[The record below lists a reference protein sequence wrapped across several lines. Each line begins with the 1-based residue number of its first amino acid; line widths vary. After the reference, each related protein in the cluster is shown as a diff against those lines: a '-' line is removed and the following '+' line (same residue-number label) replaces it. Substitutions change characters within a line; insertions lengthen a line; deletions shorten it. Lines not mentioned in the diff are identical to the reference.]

1 MFRRSY
7 AFSVTPCLRGES
19 GVCSLRYPPMR
30 LWLSRGS
37 SISVREQLVTQVVL
51 SILSGDLKPAQRLPS
66 TRELARRFH
75 VHPNTVSAGYRQLEH
90 DSWVEF
96 RKGSGVYVKPQRTQ
110 TSAPAVALDK
120 LIADFLLAARR
131 LDTPLAVVRTRLR
144 QWMEVQPPDH
154 FLLIEPDHELASITL
169 AEMQQ
174 RLTFPVQACAPE
186 DCDDGIFEGA
196 IPLVLSIK
204 SKIVREE
211 IPMNRDL
218 VTLHLR
224 SAADS
229 LAPYLPVPSTAL
241 VGIASRWVP
250 FLKTARTMLIA
261 AGFHPIAYFCAT
273 LQRPIGGAAWARPL
287 PSSAIRLPL
296 RGSTASPALSLF
308 RCWQNLRCRSC
319 RNTNSSSVGRL
330 PPSCDTRQSATD

>member
-1 MFRRSY
+1 MPQF
-7 AFSVTPCLRGES
+7 VPLCLRGDFGLVEVTYS
-19 GVCSLRYPPMR
+19 PMR

-51 SILSGDLKPAQRLPS
+51 GILSGDLKPAQRLPS

-75 VHPNTVSAGYRQLEH
+75 VHPNTISAGYRQLER

-96 RKGSGVYVKPQRTQ
+96 RKGSGVYVRQQTPQ

-120 LIADFLLAARR
+120 LIADFFLAARK
-131 LDTPLAVVRTRLR
+131 LDTPLAVVRARLR
-144 QWMEVQPPDH
+144 HWMEVQPPDH

-174 RLTFPVQACAPE
+174 RLTFPVQTCAPE
-186 DCDDGIFEGA
+186 DCHDSTFEGA

-211 IPMNRDL
+211 VPRNRDL

-241 VGIASRWVP
+241 VGIASRWTP

-261 AGFHPIAYFCAT
+261 AGFHPDC
-273 LQRPIGGAAWARPL
+273 LLLRD
-287 PSSAIRLPL
+287 PSKANWRRGINQASAIICDSLTAQSLEGKTRVLTFPL
-296 RGSTASPALSLF
+296 LAESSLQELQEYEQFIRGPLVA
-308 RCWQNLRCRSC
+308 
-319 RNTNSSSVGRL
+319 
-330 PPSCDTRQSATD
+330 

>member
-229 LAPYLPVPSTAL
+229 LAPYLPVPPTAL

-261 AGFHPIAYFCAT
+261 AGFHPDCLLLRDASKANWRRGLGQTSAVICDSLTAQSLDGKPRVIAFPLLAESS
-273 LQRPIGGAAWARPL
+273 LQELQEYEQFIRGPL
-287 PSSAIRLPL
+287 VP
-296 RGSTASPALSLF
+296 
-308 RCWQNLRCRSC
+308 
-319 RNTNSSSVGRL
+319 
-330 PPSCDTRQSATD
+330 